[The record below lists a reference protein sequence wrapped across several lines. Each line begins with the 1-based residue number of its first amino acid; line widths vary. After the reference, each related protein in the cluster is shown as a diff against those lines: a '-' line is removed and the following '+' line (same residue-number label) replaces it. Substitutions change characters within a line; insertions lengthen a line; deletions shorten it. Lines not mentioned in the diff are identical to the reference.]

1 MVPFFKAPD
10 CETLPRLCGRR
21 EIPMLLLF
29 ATTTFLSA
37 LLLFWVQLVMAKMLL
52 PRLGGTPAVW
62 NTCMLFFQ
70 VMLLA
75 GYSYVLV
82 TTARLGVRKQA
93 VLHSGLLLLSL
104 LFLPLNFVG
113 NVGSISDRDNPA
125 LWLFGYLLS
134 AIGLPVFLIS
144 TTSPLL
150 QKWFTR
156 TGHPSANDP
165 YFLFA
170 VSNGGSLLALLSYP
184 LLLEPVFTLSR
195 QNRLWVV
202 GYVMFLI
209 LCLVCVF
216 VLWKSSKPEIV
227 LDVNTQK
234 SPIPV
239 KRRLYWILLAFIP
252 SSLLFGVTSYITTE
266 IAPTPLLWTIPL
278 ALYLVTFVLAFAR
291 RNLLPEP
298 LASTALGGLA
308 LLLTLVLAANATQP
322 TTAIVL
328 LHLCFLFV
336 AAMVCHSR
344 LSNDRPDA
352 TRLAEFYLCV
362 AVGGMLGGLFNTL
375 IAPNIFNTIVEYP
388 LVIVLACLIRQR
400 NHGSEDSSRAR
411 QLDFIL
417 PVCVSL
423 LTVGLALL
431 VDQYDVS
438 AVVGIAIVFGIPLV
452 IINHHFRGRPV
463 RFALAIGAVMLGSV
477 VYSEIQER
485 TLHVE
490 RNFFGT
496 LSVRFD
502 PESATRIL
510 LHGNTIHGR
519 QFVDPNLQREPLSYF
534 HRNGPLGQIFQAF
547 NSNAASPNVA
557 IVGLGAGSMACYAR
571 PDQHWTFYEINPAV
585 IQIAQTTEYFTYLQ
599 KCAVGPTKIVL
610 GDARLQL
617 QSAPDNHY
625 GLIVLD
631 AFNSD
636 AIPIHLMTQEA
647 IALYTSKLATGGMLA
662 FHISNRSLK
671 LDAVLADLAKR
682 SGAMSMSFADG
693 EHDPVSGKDPS
704 EWVVMAQ
711 QSPAFDTLAQNP
723 RWRMLEG
730 SSDSHAW
737 TDDFSNVLRVLRWY

>member
-1 MVPFFKAPD
+1 
-10 CETLPRLCGRR
+10 
-21 EIPMLLLF
+21 MLLLF

-82 TTARLGVRKQA
+82 TTSRIGARKQA
-93 VLHSGLLLLSL
+93 VLHSALLLLSCV
-104 LFLPLNFVG
+104 FLPLNFVG
-113 NVGSISDRDNPA
+113 NVGSISERSNPA

-156 TGHPSANDP
+156 TDHPSANDP

-170 VSNGGSLLALLSYP
+170 VSNAGSLLALLSYP

-195 QNRLWVV
+195 QNRLWVI
-202 GYVMFLI
+202 GYVVFLF
-209 LCLVCVF
+209 LCLLCVF
-216 VLWKSSKPEIV
+216 VLWKSSKRELV
-227 LDVNTQK
+227 SDVNTPK
-234 SPIPV
+234 SPIPL
-239 KRRLYWILLAFIP
+239 KRRLYWVLLAFIP
-252 SSLLFGVTSYITTE
+252 SSLLFGATTYITTE

-278 ALYLVTFVLAFAR
+278 ALYLLTFILAFAR

-336 AAMVCHSR
+336 AAMVCHTR
-344 LSNDRPDA
+344 LASDRPDA
-352 TRLAEFYLCV
+352 ARLAEFYLCV
-362 AVGGMLGGLFNTL
+362 AFGGMLGGLFNTL
-375 IAPNIFNTIVEYP
+375 IAPQIFNTIVEYP
-388 LVIVLACLIRQR
+388 LVIVLACLIRR
-400 NHGSEDSSRAR
+400 GNKSEDSSRDR
-411 QLDFIL
+411 RLDFIL
-417 PVCVSL
+417 PVCLGL
-423 LTVGLALL
+423 LTIGLAFL
-431 VDQYDVS
+431 VDRYAVS

-452 IINHHFRGRPV
+452 IINHHFRSRPV
-463 RFALAIGAVMLGSV
+463 RFALAIGAVLLGSV

-502 PESATRIL
+502 PANATRIL

-534 HRNGPLGQIFQAF
+534 HRSGPLGQIFQAF

-557 IVGLGAGSMACYAR
+557 VVGLGAGSMACYAQ
-571 PDQHWTFYEINPAV
+571 PDQNWTFYEINPAV
-585 IQIAQTTEYFTYLQ
+585 VQIAQTPEYFTYLQ

-617 QSAPDNHY
+617 QSAPDNHF

-671 LDAVLADLAKR
+671 LDTVLADLAKR

-711 QSPAFDTLAQNP
+711 QSPAFDSLAENP
-723 RWRMLEG
+723 RWRRLEAQP
-730 SSDSHAW
+730 DSHAW
-737 TDDFSNVLRVLRWY
+737 TDDFSNILRVLRWY